1 MPAKKKPAK
10 IEVECC
16 RPPECCDMRGLLSF
30 LILHVLSK
38 RTMYG
43 MEIAEEIARR
53 KADKPNP
60 GTLYPTLKDMERKGL
75 VESSKK
81 GNTRLYK
88 LTPAGKE
95 GLARA
100 KDFFIQAYADIVL
113 EST

>member
-1 MPAKKKPAK
+1 MPAKKRPAK

-16 RPPECCDMRGLLSF
+16 RAPECCDMRGLLSF
-30 LILHVLSK
+30 LILHILS
-38 RTMYG
+38 RRAMYG
-43 MEIAEEIARR
+43 MEIADEIARR

-60 GTLYPTLKDMERKGL
+60 GTLYPTLKDLERRGL
-75 VESSKK
+75 VVSSKK
-81 GNTRLYK
+81 GNTRFYK